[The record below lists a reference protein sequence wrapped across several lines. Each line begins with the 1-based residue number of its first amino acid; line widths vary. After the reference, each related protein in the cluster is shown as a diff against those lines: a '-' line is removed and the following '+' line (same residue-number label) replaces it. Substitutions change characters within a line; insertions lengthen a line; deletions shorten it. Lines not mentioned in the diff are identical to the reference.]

1 MFTLI
6 ELKLKERQQASQ
18 NYLFTSYLNAYS
30 AHIINKNNVNK
41 YFVENFLKLSSKK
54 NAFAITLIQKTLVV
68 SLYLHELHNLPWF
81 DSAQFFFFL
90 IHVFSCVNVN

>member
-41 YFVENFLKLSSKK
+41 YFV
-54 NAFAITLIQKTLVV
+54 
-68 SLYLHELHNLPWF
+68 
-81 DSAQFFFFL
+81 
-90 IHVFSCVNVN
+90 